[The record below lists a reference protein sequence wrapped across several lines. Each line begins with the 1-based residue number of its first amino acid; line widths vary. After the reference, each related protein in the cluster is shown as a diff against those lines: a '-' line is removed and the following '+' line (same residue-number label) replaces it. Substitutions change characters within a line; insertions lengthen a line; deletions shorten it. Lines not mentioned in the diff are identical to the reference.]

1 MHQESVNQG
10 ASPSHLARQA
20 ERLERAAAF
29 VSRPD
34 CRTHILEKAAEFR
47 AQAVLLQIAQ
57 RYAGDRLHSAE
68 AAGWISAG
76 MKERRQWT

>member
-1 MHQESVNQG
+1 MTEG

-20 ERLERAAAF
+20 ERLEKVAAF

-47 AQAVLLQIAQ
+47 AEAVLRLISR
-57 RYAGDRLHSAE
+57 RYAGDLRHAGCCSADKR
-68 AAGWISAG
+68 GG
-76 MKERRQWT
+76 ERWT